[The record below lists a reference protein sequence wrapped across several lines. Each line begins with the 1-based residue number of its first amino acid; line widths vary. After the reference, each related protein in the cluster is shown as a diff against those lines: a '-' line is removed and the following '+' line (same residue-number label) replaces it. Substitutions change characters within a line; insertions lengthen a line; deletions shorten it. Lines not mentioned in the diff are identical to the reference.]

1 MPIITGRENV
11 LAVYEEAAKRGWVVP
26 CMCSENLTTTEAI
39 LTAAEEFALEKGY
52 ERVPVTVA
60 ITNQYDHRS
69 QSVFYTHTRR
79 WDIGLKLFR
88 ESIRILAPVF
98 PHVDILIHLD
108 HAQHDTD
115 AGMLE
120 SDLSMYSSVMY
131 DASSLPMEENIRKTR
146 AYVQRKGH
154 ELLIEGACDEIVDA
168 TGEARCEIT
177 DAEKCARYKAET
189 GVDVVVANLGTEHRA
204 SGQDLHYYSD
214 AAKAIKAKIGPRIC
228 LHGTSSVSNDQIG
241 KLFEDGICKV
251 NIWTAMERD
260 ASPALTEWTVKNAA
274 KCGGPKVEQKLID
287 EGFLTESSKTGDKSS
302 LQHFTTTAR
311 QEIIFTE
318 MKKIVRGYLDLWY
331 C

>member
-11 LAVYEEAAKRGWVVP
+11 LAVYEKAAQKGWVIP
-26 CMCSENLTTTEAI
+26 CICSENLTTTEAI
-39 LTAAEEFALEKGY
+39 LTAASEFAKENGY
-52 ERVPVTVA
+52 DSIPVTIA

-69 QSVFYTHTRR
+69 QSVFYTQTRR

-88 ESIRILAPVF
+88 SDLEIVSQVF
-98 PHVDILIHLD
+98 PNVDVLIHLD

-115 AGMLE
+115 AEMLE

-131 DASSLPMEENIRKTR
+131 DASTLPMEENIKKTK

-177 DAEKCARYKAET
+177 GAEKCAYYKAET

-204 SGQDLHYYSD
+204 SGQDLHYYND
-214 AAKAIKAKIGPRIC
+214 AAQAIKAKIGPKIC
-228 LHGTSSVSNDQIG
+228 LHGTSSVSNDQIK
-241 KLFEDGICKV
+241 KLFDDGICKV
-251 NIWTAMERD
+251 NIWTALERD
-260 ASPALTEWTVKNAA
+260 SSPALTEFMVKNAA
-274 KCGGPKVEQKLID
+274 KCGGPKLEQKLID
-287 EGFLTESSKTGDKSS
+287 EGYLTASSKTGDKSS

-311 QEIIFTE
+311 QEIVFNE
-318 MKKIVRGYLDLWY
+318 MKRIVRGYLDLWY
-331 C
+331 V

>member
-11 LAVYEEAAKRGWVVP
+11 LAVYEEAAKKGWVIP

-39 LTAAEEFALEKGY
+39 LTAASEFAAEKGY
-52 ERVPVTVA
+52 DRVPITLA

-69 QSVFYTHTRR
+69 QSVFYTNTKR
-79 WDIGLKLFR
+79 WNIGLQLFR
-88 ESIRILAPVF
+88 KDIEILSQVF
-98 PHVDILIHLD
+98 PNVDILIHLD

-115 AGMLE
+115 AEMLE

-131 DASSLPMEENIRKTR
+131 DASSLPMEENIQKTR

-177 DAEKCARYKAET
+177 DAEKCARYKEET

-204 SGQDLHYYSD
+204 SGQDLHYYAD
-214 AAKAIKAKIGPRIC
+214 AARAIKAKIGPRIC
-228 LHGTSSVSNDQIG
+228 LHGTSSVSNDQIK
-241 KLFEDGICKV
+241 KLFDDGICKV
-251 NIWTAMERD
+251 NIWTALERD

-274 KCGGPKVEQKLID
+274 KCGGPKMEQKLIE
-287 EGFLTESSKTGDKSS
+287 EGYLTESSKTGDKAS
-302 LQHFTTTAR
+302 LQYFTTTAR
-311 QEIIFTE
+311 QEIIFKE
-318 MKKIVRGYLDLWY
+318 MKKIARGYLDLWY

>member
-1 MPIITGRENV
+1 MDV
-11 LAVYEEAAKRGWVVP
+11 
-26 CMCSENLTTTEAI
+26 
-39 LTAAEEFALEKGY
+39 
-52 ERVPVTVA
+52 
-60 ITNQYDHRS
+60 
-69 QSVFYTHTRR
+69 
-79 WDIGLKLFR
+79 
-88 ESIRILAPVF
+88 
-98 PHVDILIHLD
+98 LIHLD

-115 AGMLE
+115 AEMLE

-131 DASSLPMEENIRKTR
+131 DASTLPMEENIAKTK

-177 DAEKCARYKAET
+177 DADKCERYMKET

-228 LHGTSSVSNDQIG
+228 LHGTSSVSNDQIA
-241 KLFEDGICKV
+241 KLFDDGICKV
-251 NIWTAMERD
+251 NIWTALERD
-260 ASPALTEWTVKNAA
+260 ASPALTEWIVKNAA

-287 EGFLTESSKTGDKSS
+287 EGYLTASSKTGDKTS

-311 QEIIFTE
+311 QEIIFEE

-331 C
+331 H

>member
-11 LAVYEEAAKRGWVVP
+11 LAVYEAAAKKGWVIP
-26 CMCSENLTTTEAI
+26 CLCSENLTTTEAI
-39 LTAAEEFALEKGY
+39 LTAASEFATEKGY
-52 ERVPVTVA
+52 DRIPITLA

-88 ESIRILAPVF
+88 ASIDVLAEAF
-98 PHVDILIHLD
+98 PNVDILIHLD
-108 HAQHDTD
+108 HAQHDAD
-115 AGMLE
+115 AEMLE

-131 DASSLPMEENIRKTR
+131 DASTLPMEENIAKTK
-146 AYVQRKGH
+146 AYVQCKGN

-177 DAEKCARYKAET
+177 SAEKCEHYMKET
-189 GVDVVVANLGTEHRA
+189 GVDIVVANLGTEHRA
-204 SGQDLHYYSD
+204 SGQDLHYYYD
-214 AAKAIKAKIGPRIC
+214 AARAIKAKIGPRIC

-251 NIWTAMERD
+251 NIWTALERD

-274 KCGGPKVEQKLID
+274 KCGGPKMEQKLID
-287 EGFLTESSKTGDKSS
+287 EGYLTASSKTGDKAS

-311 QEIIFTE
+311 QEIIFKE
-318 MKKIVRGYLDLWY
+318 MKRITRGYLDLWY
-331 C
+331 R

>member
-11 LAVYEEAAKRGWVVP
+11 LAVYEEAAKRGWVIP
-26 CMCSENLTTTEAI
+26 CFCSENLTTTEAV
-39 LTAAEEFALEKGY
+39 LSAASEFAIQRGL
-52 ERVPVTVA
+52 ERVPVTLA

-69 QSVFYTHTRR
+69 QSVNYTNTRR
-79 WDIGLKLFR
+79 WDIGLRLFR
-88 ESIRILAPVF
+88 SDLEIVSEVYPN
-98 PHVDILIHLD
+98 VDILIHLD
-108 HAQHDTD
+108 HAQHDSD
-115 AGMLE
+115 AEMLD

-131 DASSLPMEENIRKTR
+131 DASSLPMEENIQKTK

-214 AAKAIKAKIGPRIC
+214 AAQAIKAKIGPRIC
-228 LHGTSSVSNDQIG
+228 LHGTSSVSNDQIV
-241 KLFEDGICKV
+241 KLFDDGICKV
-251 NIWTAMERD
+251 NIWTALERD

-274 KCGGPKVEQKLID
+274 KCGGPKLEQKLIE
-287 EGFLTESSKTGDKSS
+287 EGYLTESSKTGDRAS

-311 QEIIFTE
+311 QEIIYAE
-318 MKKIVRGYLDLWY
+318 MKKIVYGYLDLWY
-331 C
+331 R

>member
-11 LAVYEEAAKRGWVVP
+11 LAVYEQAAKNGWVIP
-26 CMCSENLTTTEAI
+26 CLCSENLTTTEAI
-39 LTAAEEFALEKGY
+39 LTAASEFAKEKGY
-52 ERVPVTVA
+52 ERIPITLA

-69 QSVFYTHTRR
+69 QSVNYTCTRR

-88 ESIRILAPVF
+88 ASIDILAVAF
-98 PHVDILIHLD
+98 PNVDILIHLD
-108 HAQHDTD
+108 HAQHDAD
-115 AGMLE
+115 AEMLE

-131 DASSLPMEENIRKTR
+131 DASSLPMEENIAKTK

-154 ELLIEGACDEIVDA
+154 ELVIEGACDEIVDA

-204 SGQDLHYYSD
+204 SGQDLHYYYD
-214 AAKAIKAKIGPRIC
+214 AAQAIKAKIGPRIC

-241 KLFEDGICKV
+241 KLFDDGICKV
-251 NIWTAMERD
+251 NIWTALERD

-274 KCGGPKVEQKLID
+274 KCGGPKVEQKLIE
-287 EGFLTESSKTGDKSS
+287 EGYLTEASKTGDKSS

-311 QEIIFTE
+311 QEIIFKE

-331 C
+331 K

>member
-11 LAVYEEAAKRGWVVP
+11 LAVYEEAAKKGWVIP

-39 LTAAEEFALEKGY
+39 LTAASEFAKEKGY
-52 ERVPVTVA
+52 ERVPITLA

-69 QSVFYTHTRR
+69 QSVNYTCTRR

-88 ESIRILAPVF
+88 SDLEIVSQVF
-98 PHVDILIHLD
+98 PNVDVLIHLD

-115 AGMLE
+115 AEMLE

-131 DASSLPMEENIRKTR
+131 DASSLSMEENIKKTK

-177 DAEKCARYKAET
+177 DADKCERYMKET

-228 LHGTSSVSNDQIG
+228 LHGTSSVSNDQIK
-241 KLFEDGICKV
+241 KLFDDGICKV
-251 NIWTAMERD
+251 NIWTALERD

-274 KCGGPKVEQKLID
+274 KCGGPKLEQKLIE
-287 EGFLTESSKTGDKSS
+287 EGYLTESSKSGDRAS

-311 QEIIFTE
+311 QEIVFE
-318 MKKIVRGYLDLWY
+318 GMKKIVRGYLDLWY
-331 C
+331 K

>member
-1 MPIITGRENV
+1 MPIVTGRENV
-11 LAVYEEAAKRGWVVP
+11 LAVYEEAAKRGWVIP
-26 CMCSENLTTTEAI
+26 CLCSENLTTTEAI
-39 LTAAEEFALEKGY
+39 LTAASEFAKEKGY
-52 ERVPVTVA
+52 DRIPITLA

-69 QSVFYTHTRR
+69 QSINYTCTRR

-88 ESIRILAPVF
+88 SDLEIVSQVF
-98 PHVDILIHLD
+98 PNVDVLIHLD
-108 HAQHDTD
+108 HAQHDSD
-115 AGMLE
+115 AEMLE

-131 DASSLPMEENIRKTR
+131 DASSLPMEENIKKTR

-228 LHGTSSVSNDQIG
+228 LHGTSSVSNDQIA
-241 KLFEDGICKV
+241 KLFDDGICKV
-251 NIWTAMERD
+251 NIWTALERD
-260 ASPALTEWTVKNAA
+260 AAPALTEWTVKNAA
-274 KCGGPKVEQKLID
+274 KCGGPKTEQKLIE
-287 EGFLTESSKTGDKSS
+287 EGYLTESSKNGDRAS

-311 QEIIFTE
+311 QEIIFNE
-318 MKKIVRGYLDLWY
+318 MKRIARGYLDLWY

>member
-11 LAVYEEAAKRGWVVP
+11 LAVYEQAAKKGWVIP
-26 CMCSENLTTTEAI
+26 CICSENLTTTEAI
-39 LTAAEEFALEKGY
+39 LTAASEFAREKGY
-52 ERVPVTVA
+52 DRIPITLA

-69 QSVFYTHTRR
+69 QSVFYTNTRR

-88 ESIRILAPVF
+88 SDLEIVSQVF
-98 PHVDILIHLD
+98 PNVDVLIHLD

-115 AGMLE
+115 AELLE
-120 SDLSMYSSVMY
+120 SDLSMYSSIMY
-131 DASSLPMEENIRKTR
+131 DASALPMEENIAKTK

-177 DAEKCARYKAET
+177 DADKCERYMKET

-228 LHGTSSVSNDQIG
+228 LHGTSSVSNDQIA
-241 KLFEDGICKV
+241 KLFDDGICKV
-251 NIWTAMERD
+251 NIWTALERD

-274 KCGGPKVEQKLID
+274 KCGGPKMEQKLID
-287 EGFLTESSKTGDKSS
+287 EGFLTESSKTGNKSS

-311 QEIIFTE
+311 QEIIFNE

-331 C
+331 R

>member
-11 LAVYEEAAKRGWVVP
+11 LAVYEETARKGWVIP
-26 CMCSENLTTTEAI
+26 CFCSENLTTTEAV
-39 LTAAEEFALEKGY
+39 LNAASEFAKEKGY
-52 ERVPVTVA
+52 GRIPVTLA

-69 QSVFYTHTRR
+69 QSVFYTNTRR
-79 WDIGLKLFR
+79 WDVGLKLFR
-88 ESIRILAPVF
+88 SDLEIVSRVF
-98 PHVDILIHLD
+98 PNVDVLVHLD

-115 AGMLE
+115 AQMLE
-120 SDLSMYSSVMY
+120 SDLSMFSSVMY

-168 TGEARCEIT
+168 TGSARCEIT
-177 DAEKCARYKAET
+177 DAEKCARYKEAT

-251 NIWTAMERD
+251 NIWTALERD
-260 ASPALTEWTVKNAA
+260 SAPALTEWTVKNAA
-274 KCGGPKVEQKLID
+274 KCGGPKLEQKLIE
-287 EGFLTESSKTGDKSS
+287 EGCLTAASATDDRAS

-311 QEIIFTE
+311 QEIIFSE

-331 C
+331 R

>member
-11 LAVYEEAAKRGWVVP
+11 LAVYEEAAQKGWVIP

-39 LTAAEEFALEKGY
+39 LAAASEFAKEKGY
-52 ERVPVTVA
+52 DRIPITVA

-69 QSVFYTHTRR
+69 QSVNYTCTRR

-88 ESIRILAPVF
+88 SDLEILSQVF
-98 PHVDILIHLD
+98 PNVDVLIHLD
-108 HAQHDTD
+108 HAQHDAD
-115 AGMLE
+115 AELLE

-131 DASSLPMEENIRKTR
+131 DASSLPMEENIAKTK

-177 DAEKCARYKAET
+177 DADKCERYKKET

-204 SGQDLHYYSD
+204 SSQDLHYYSD
-214 AAKAIKAKIGPRIC
+214 AAKAIKAKIGHHIC
-228 LHGTSSVSNDQIG
+228 LHGTSSVSNDQIK
-241 KLFEDGICKV
+241 KLFDDGICKV
-251 NIWTAMERD
+251 NIWTALERD

-274 KCGGPKVEQKLID
+274 KCGGSKVEQKLIE
-287 EGFLTESSKTGDKSS
+287 EGYLTEASKTGDKAS

-311 QEIIFTE
+311 QEIIFEE
-318 MKKIVRGYLDLWY
+318 MKKIVRGYLNLWY
-331 C
+331 R

>member
-11 LAVYEEAAKRGWVVP
+11 LAVYKEAAKKGWVIP
-26 CMCSENLTTTEAI
+26 CICSENLTTTEAV
-39 LTAAEEFALEKGY
+39 LTAASEFAKEKGY
-52 ERVPVTVA
+52 DRIPVTLA

-69 QSVFYTHTRR
+69 QSVFYTNTRR
-79 WDIGLKLFR
+79 WDVGLKLFR
-88 ESIRILAPVF
+88 SDLEIVSQVF
-98 PHVDILIHLD
+98 PNVDVLIHLD

-115 AGMLE
+115 AEMLE

-131 DASSLPMEENIRKTR
+131 DASALPMEENIKKTR

-214 AAKAIKAKIGPRIC
+214 AAKAIKAKIGPKIC
-228 LHGTSSVSNDQIG
+228 LHGTSSVSNDQIA
-241 KLFEDGICKV
+241 KLFDDGICKV
-251 NIWTAMERD
+251 NIWTALERD

-274 KCGGPKVEQKLID
+274 KCGGPKTEQKLVE
-287 EGFLTESSKTGDKSS
+287 EGYLTEAAKTGDKAS

-311 QEIIFTE
+311 QEIIFKE
-318 MKKIVRGYLDLWY
+318 MKKIVRRYLDLWY
-331 C
+331 R